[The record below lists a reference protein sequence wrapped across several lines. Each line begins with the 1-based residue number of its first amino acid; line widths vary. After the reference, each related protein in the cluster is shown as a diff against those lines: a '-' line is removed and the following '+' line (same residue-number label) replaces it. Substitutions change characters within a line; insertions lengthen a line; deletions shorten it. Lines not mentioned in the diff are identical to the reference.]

1 MVAQLLRL
9 KLTLTA
15 NAFRRSPWQVF
26 GLIVAALYGAFL
38 VVTVVAALVTAR
50 FASNIDLV
58 RSIVI
63 VAGSVTMLGFIVLPL
78 VFRSDD
84 TLDPRRFA
92 VFGIPNS
99 QLATALAV
107 AALVGV
113 PSVVLGLCTL
123 ASVVTWSSSVASAIL
138 ALIAAGV
145 ATVTCTLVGR
155 VATAVAGLALSTR
168 RARDFGGAF
177 GLVLLL
183 LVLPVVLLVGNIDRG
198 HGGLRT
204 LHSVADGLSWTP
216 LGAVWAVPADAAQGA
231 VGAALLK
238 LVIAAVFLL
247 VVWLAWRGLVALM
260 LVTPGRQAATH
271 TYAGLGWFGS
281 FSHRP
286 AGTIAARSL
295 TYWGRD
301 ARYWVSLLMIPLVPC
316 VGVAAL
322 MIAGVPGHIAALL
335 PLPIM
340 CLFLGW
346 SIHND
351 VAYDS
356 TAIWMHIASGT
367 KGVADRVGR
376 IVPILFLGIP
386 LIMVGSIV
394 TVVFYQDWAILPAVI
409 GVNSAVLLVGIGLSS
424 ISSAL
429 FPYPATKPNDS
440 AFAQPQHTSATA
452 AAIQSVSFLAILV
465 FVSPV
470 VALTVLGI
478 VESPAWFS
486 VALVAGLVI
495 GAGVLA
501 GGIAAGAA
509 VFDRRGPEIL
519 AAAVK
524 AD

>member
-26 GLIVAALYGAFL
+26 GLIVAVLYGAFL
-38 VVTVVAALVTAR
+38 VVVVVAALIAAR
-50 FASNIDLV
+50 FASNVDLV
-58 RSIVI
+58 RSIFV
-63 VAGSVTMLGFIVLPL
+63 VAGSVTMLGFVVLPL
-78 VFRSDD
+78 VFRTDD

-92 VFGIPNS
+92 LFGISNS
-99 QLATALAV
+99 RLATALAV

-113 PSVVLGLCTL
+113 PSIVLALCTL
-123 ASVVTWSSSVASAIL
+123 ASVVTWSTSFGSVLL
-138 ALIAAGV
+138 ALIAAAV
-145 ATVTCTLVGR
+145 ATVTCTLVAR
-155 VATAVAGLALSTR
+155 LTTAIAGLVLATR

-177 GLVLLL
+177 GLVVLV
-183 LVLPVVLLVGNIDRG
+183 LVLPIVLLLTNIDWS
-198 HGGLRT
+198 HGGILA
-204 LHSVADGLSWTP
+204 LHRVADGLSWTP
-216 LGAVWAVPADAAQGA
+216 LGAVWAVPADAAEGA
-231 VGAALLK
+231 IGASLLK
-238 LVIAAVFLL
+238 LIIASAFLAA
-247 VVWLAWRGLVALM
+247 VWLAWRGLVALM
-260 LVTPGRQAATH
+260 LVTPGRQAVAH

-281 FSHRP
+281 FSRRP
-286 AGTIAARSL
+286 AGAIAARSL

-301 ARYWVSLLMIPLVPC
+301 ARYWVSLLMIPLVPF
-316 VGVAAL
+316 VAVAAL

-367 KGVADRVGR
+367 RGVADRIGR
-376 IVPILFLGIP
+376 IVPILFFGVP
-386 LIMVGSIV
+386 LIAVGSIV
-394 TVVFYQDWAILPAVI
+394 TVVFYGDWAILPAVV
-409 GVNSAVLLVGIGLSS
+409 GVNTAVLFVGIGLSS

-465 FVSPV
+465 FASPV

-478 VESPAWFS
+478 VESPDWFFA
-486 VALVAGLVI
+486 ALAAGLVI
-495 GAGVLA
+495 GGGVLV
-501 GGIAAGAA
+501 GGVAAGAA
-509 VFDRRGPEIL
+509 TFDRRGPEIL
-519 AAAVK
+519 AAAIK